1 MQAETA
7 KTLVALDLRLEGV
20 QTERSLQDGIA
31 AVLQSNKN

>member
-7 KTLVALDLRLEGV
+7 KTLVSLDLRLEGI

-31 AVLQSNKN
+31 AVLQSTKS